1 MRAGEAVELLM
12 TPVGREDPYPTY
24 DELRAHGPLVR
35 VQDGFFVATGYAVID
50 ELLRDSRMFVED
62 DEYLTQVAPDW
73 SPGPA
78 SRLLRRSMLQRNPP
92 DHTRMR
98 RLASGAFTARRV
110 AGMRDTIT
118 AQATSLA
125 GYLAQLG
132 RSGAEVDF
140 MTEFAYPLPVRVIC
154 MLLGVAAEDRSW
166 FRDKAAALTA
176 ILEPALLAGELE
188 EANDASRELADYF
201 TDLVARRRREPADDL
216 TTALVLAHDAD
227 GSTLD
232 GDELLGNLILLLV
245 AGFETTTNLLGN
257 GLTVLLRHPDAA
269 ARLRE
274 DVDLAPH
281 YVEEL
286 LRFDSPVQLTS
297 RWSRQSTSLAG
308 ERIDPFSGILVL
320 LGAGNRDPDRFAHPN
335 VFDPNRDAGQ
345 PLSFGAGA
353 HYCLGAALARLEA
366 QVAFPLLLSR
376 FPRLALAGEPVR
388 RDRLTLRGYASLP
401 VTVG

>member
-12 TPVGREDPYPTY
+12 TPVGREDPYSTY
-24 DELRAHGPLVR
+24 DELRAHGPLLR

-50 ELLRDSRMFVED
+50 ELLRDSGMFVED

-132 RSGAEVDF
+132 RSGSEVDF

-154 MLLGVAAEDRSW
+154 TLLGVAAEDRPW

-188 EANDASRELADYF
+188 EANDASRQLA
-201 TDLVARRRREPADDL
+201 A
-216 TTALVLAHDAD
+216 
-227 GSTLD
+227 
-232 GDELLGNLILLLV
+232 
-245 AGFETTTNLLGN
+245 
-257 GLTVLLRHPDAA
+257 
-269 ARLRE
+269 
-274 DVDLAPH
+274 
-281 YVEEL
+281 
-286 LRFDSPVQLTS
+286 
-297 RWSRQSTSLAG
+297 
-308 ERIDPFSGILVL
+308 
-320 LGAGNRDPDRFAHPN
+320 
-335 VFDPNRDAGQ
+335 
-345 PLSFGAGA
+345 
-353 HYCLGAALARLEA
+353 
-366 QVAFPLLLSR
+366 
-376 FPRLALAGEPVR
+376 
-388 RDRLTLRGYASLP
+388 
-401 VTVG
+401 